1 MYFMKEVKVTNET
14 GKSKIDFYFYI
25 YNSISKGGNIAD
37 IVKETGVKKQ
47 NLNFYVNKLKQLGI
61 IERNNNKNVYMGW
74 KLLKILSKEELEK
87 EVKVKTKRGKSKISL
102 GTSERPITNLHALQ
116 IKFPI
121 LSGTIKDKDWETKE
135 KLKNWIPKYTKLSE
149 LGGLRVKNNNNKSIT
164 IWAEQRNIKNLN
176 EVHNLAYQIRTYI
189 YNYFKLKHNVILDH
203 LNAEVKNLDLAT
215 EDKNSESMRGKGEK
229 FSLDLGKQA
238 QKIFNNDNYKAKAWI
253 DGTPFNFSAETND
266 LDWKREYLNMPFNI
280 KHLIYSLP
288 ALEEY
293 NKNLMLHIKVQQEQL
308 KTQKENQQTQKEI
321 RLLLDDL
328 RDRLKEK

>member
-1 MYFMKEVKVTNET
+1 MKEVKVTNEK
-14 GKSKIDFYFYI
+14 GKSKKDFYFYI
-25 YNSISKGGNIAD
+25 YDKIQKGGNIAD
-37 IVKETGVKKQ
+37 IVKETGIKKQ
-47 NLNFYVNKLKQLGI
+47 NLNFYVNKLKQLSI
-61 IERNNNKNVYMGW
+61 IERNNKTNVYMGW
-74 KLLKILSKEELEK
+74 KVLKILSKEELEK
-87 EVKVKTKRGKSKISL
+87 EVKVKFKRGKSNLSL

-116 IKFPI
+116 INFKI

-135 KLKNWIPKYTKLSE
+135 KLNNWIPKYTKLTE

-215 EDKNSESMRGKGEK
+215 EDKNAESMRGKGEK
-229 FSLDLGKQA
+229 YSLDLEKQA
-238 QKIFNNDNYKAKAWI
+238 KKIFPNDNYKAKAWI

-266 LDWKREYLNMPFNI
+266 LEWKDQYLKMPFNI
-280 KHLIYSLP
+280 QYLMSTLP

-293 NKNLMLHIKVQQEQL
+293 NKNLKLHIKVQQEQL
-308 KTQKENQQTQKEI
+308 QTQKEI
-321 RLLLDDL
+321 QLLLKEL
-328 RDRLKEK
+328 RNNLK